1 MKVGRIMLVALV
13 LVGIAASVAK
23 ADGGGDPTII
33 MNKGGD
39 PPPSS
44 CTPTATTICNANAFS
59 VTVPGGNSPFS
70 LTLTY
75 DGAQTVTEIELL
87 FINPGQSISCQTNI
101 FEFCSSLPEI
111 VNGQPALLLDL
122 VGAGPCMSNGVNNP
136 PATCDGF
143 ITTGEQITL
152 SSPQGFLNGQ
162 TIDFVPEPGTLL
174 LLGTGLGLFGR
185 FTRRRSRTS
194 AS

>member
-1 MKVGRIMLVALV
+1 MKVSRIMLLVALV
-13 LVGIAASVAK
+13 AISVAVAK

-39 PPPSS
+39 PPPGPCVPS
-44 CTPTATTICNANAFS
+44 ATVICNATAFS
-59 VTVPGGNSPFS
+59 LTVPAGAFS
-70 LTLTY
+70 ETLTY
-75 DGAQTVTEIELL
+75 DGSQTVTELELL
-87 FINPGQSISCQTNI
+87 FVNPSGSISCQTDV

-152 SSPQGFLNGQ
+152 SSPNGFATSQ
-162 TIDFVPEPGTLL
+162 TIDFVPEPGSLL

-185 FTRRRSRTS
+185 FTRKRSQSS